1 MSRNLTTKQRLF
13 VDGYVTHG
21 NASQAALDAGYTAKN
36 AGTLGYQLLQN
47 PLIAAEVEKRVKNLE
62 VKGIIT
68 KDMVIEGLLKEAQSY
83 GEGTSHSARVNAW
96 TQLGK
101 HLAMFTDKL
110 DVKGNITQEVQSI
123 SELMDSFKE

>member
-1 MSRNLTTKQRLF
+1 MSREMTTKQRLF

-21 NASQAALDAGYTAKN
+21 CAKKAAIEAGYAVKR
-36 AGTLGYQLLQN
+36 AGEQGYQLLQN
-47 PLIAAEVEKRVKNLE
+47 PTISAEIEKRVKNLE
-62 VKGIIT
+62 VKGLIT